1 MKKININKF
10 TKEIFISIGILLI
23 GITIFF
29 FSKPALINNNDT
41 VIHEELNK
49 ELNNIYSFFV
59 NKNSKE
65 QNKKIIKVKS
75 GESLQKI
82 LLNEGIAQSEINK
95 IYSKITKKIDLKKIQ
110 QGQDITI
117 ILEKNNNQIKISRIS
132 FQTNQLS
139 TAYILAN
146 ENDYDF
152 KIVKKNLE
160 KVNFLAKGTIQNSL
174 YSSAKKIGIDAD
186 IIIEFARI
194 FGFEIDFQRYDI
206 KIIKKNLEK
215 KNFLAKGVITNSLYN
230 SASKAGVDPEIII
243 EFARIFGFE
252 IDFQRDI
259 RENDEYKIFYERYE
273 DDEGEVHNNGNIL
286 FAYMKNSGKE
296 ISLYRYTDKNK
307 VTGYYTS
314 DGKSIERALMKTP
327 INGAR
332 LSSTFGFRRHPIL
345 GYNKLHQ
352 GTDFAAPTGTP
363 IMASGSGVI
372 ERASWFGAYGKFIMI
387 RHNSTYKTA
396 YAHLSGFAK
405 GIRSGS
411 RVQQGQVIGYVGST
425 GRSTGPHL
433 HYEVLV
439 NGQRVN
445 SQKLNLPS
453 GKNLVGAEK
462 EDFENIKKNIDKL
475 MVAN

>member
-1 MKKININKF
+1 MKNINLNKF
-10 TKEIFISIGILLI
+10 TKEIFILIGILLI
-23 GITIFF
+23 GITIFV

-194 FGFEIDFQRYDI
+194 FGFEIDFQR
-206 KIIKKNLEK
+206 
-215 KNFLAKGVITNSLYN
+215 
-230 SASKAGVDPEIII
+230 
-243 EFARIFGFE
+243 
-252 IDFQRDI
+252 DI
-259 RENDEYKIFYERYE
+259 RANDEFKIFYERYE
-273 DDEGEVHNNGNIL
+273 DDDGEAQKNGNII
-286 FAYMKNSGKE
+286 FAYMKNNGKE
-296 ISLYRYTDKNK
+296 ITLYRYKDEKNI
-307 VTGYYTS
+307 VGYYTP
-314 DGKSIERALMKTP
+314 DGKSIEKALMKTP

-332 LSSTFGFRRHPIL
+332 LSSVFGFRKHPIL

-352 GTDFAAPTGTP
+352 GTDFAAPRGTP
-363 IMASGSGVI
+363 VMASGSGTI
-372 ERASWFGAYGKFIMI
+372 ERASWYGAYGKYVSI

-396 YAHLSGFAK
+396 YAHLSAFGK
-405 GIRSGS
+405 NIRAGS
-411 RVQQGQVIGYVGST
+411 RVQQGQIIGYVGST

-439 NGQRVN
+439 NNKRVN
-445 SQKLNLPS
+445 SQRLNLPS
-453 GKNLVGAEK
+453 GRSLTKKELDDFKKEIKIIDELAKNSK
-462 EDFENIKKNIDKL
+462 TNN
-475 MVAN
+475 

>member
-1 MKKININKF
+1 MKKLIFSKYRQYFFISFALLFLTTVVFLFTNKSSLYSSSTESNEEF
-10 TKEIFISIGILLI
+10 SKEINN
-23 GITIFF
+23 FF
-29 FSKPALINNNDT
+29 
-41 VIHEELNK
+41 
-49 ELNNIYSFFV
+49 SFFV
-59 NKNSKE
+59 NNNDAV
-65 QNKKIIKVKS
+65 QNKKTIKIKS
-75 GESLQKI
+75 GDSIQRI
-82 LLNEGIAQSEINK
+82 LLKEGIPQSEINK
-95 IYSKITKKIDLKKIQ
+95 IYSKIIKKYDLRKIQ
-110 QGQDITI
+110 EGQAITI
-117 ILEKNNNQIKISRIS
+117 VFDSNNKKNISRLS
-132 FQTNQLS
+132 FALDNLS
-139 TAYILAN
+139 TAHLYAN
-146 ENDYDF
+146 QDD
-152 KIVKKNLE
+152 
-160 KVNFLAKGTIQNSL
+160 
-174 YSSAKKIGIDAD
+174 
-186 IIIEFARI
+186 
-194 FGFEIDFQRYDI
+194 YDI

-273 DDEGEVHNNGNIL
+273 DDEGEVHNNGNVL

-363 IMASGSGVI
+363 IMASGSGVV

-439 NGQRVN
+439 NGKRVN

-475 MVAN
+475 MTAN

>member
-1 MKKININKF
+1 MKKLIFSKYRQYFFISFALLFLTTIVFLFTNKSSLYSSSTESNEEF
-10 TKEIFISIGILLI
+10 SKEINN
-23 GITIFF
+23 FF
-29 FSKPALINNNDT
+29 
-41 VIHEELNK
+41 
-49 ELNNIYSFFV
+49 SFFV
-59 NKNSKE
+59 NNNNAI
-65 QNKKIIKVKS
+65 QNKKIIKIKS
-75 GESLQKI
+75 GDSIQRI
-82 LLNEGIAQSEINK
+82 LLKEGIPQSEINK
-95 IYSKITKKIDLKKIQ
+95 IYSKIIKKYDLRKIQ
-110 QGQDITI
+110 EGQAITI
-117 ILEKNNNQIKISRIS
+117 VFDSNNKKNISRLS
-132 FQTNQLS
+132 FALDNLS
-139 TAYILAN
+139 TAHLYAN
-146 ENDYDF
+146 QDD
-152 KIVKKNLE
+152 
-160 KVNFLAKGTIQNSL
+160 
-174 YSSAKKIGIDAD
+174 
-186 IIIEFARI
+186 
-194 FGFEIDFQRYDI
+194 YDI

-273 DDEGEVHNNGNIL
+273 DDEGEVHNNGNVL
-286 FAYMKNSGKE
+286 FAYMKNDGKE

-363 IMASGSGVI
+363 IMASGSGVV

-405 GIRSGS
+405 GVRSGS

-439 NGQRVN
+439 NGKRVN

-462 EDFENIKKNIDKL
+462 EDFENIKKSIDKL
-475 MVAN
+475 LVQN